1 MRILHVAPLWERVP
15 PPAYGGTEAVVG
27 LLVDGLVR
35 QGHDV
40 VLRASGDSATL
51 AELRSVYPRSLR
63 TQVGMES
70 TLPYELVHAAE
81 VLRDARDFDIIHNHA
96 GDILM
101 AFAGLVDTPM
111 LTTTHGNV
119 PPDSR
124 VVWERYNGFYNAISR
139 SQATRLTPFQHGR
152 FAGVVYNGIDVP
164 TYPFRREKED
174 YLLCLARVSPEK
186 GTHLA
191 IEVARRLS
199 MPLVI
204 AGKVD
209 VVDREYF
216 ETAVEPQI
224 DGRLI
229 RFFGE
234 ANGEQKRDL
243 YSRARC
249 LLVPICWE
257 EPFGLVMPEAL
268 ACGTPV
274 IAFARGAAPEI
285 VVDGETGFLVDDVDQ
300 MVDAVRHV
308 DSIDPARCRS
318 HAERWF
324 DVPVMVDAYLAVY
337 ERMLETVQLDR
348 LITTPSLQPESWTRT
363 TRVSPVGS
371 GVS

>member
-15 PPAYGGTEAVVG
+15 PPAYGGTEAVVA
-27 LLVDGLVR
+27 LLADGLVR
-35 QGHDV
+35 RGHDV

-63 TQVGMES
+63 TQVGIES

-81 VLRDARDFDIIHNHA
+81 ALRDARDFDIIHNHT

-119 PPDSR
+119 TPDAHF
-124 VVWERYNGFYNAISR
+124 VWEGYDGFYNAISR
-139 SQATRLTPFQHGR
+139 SQASRLTPFQHGR
-152 FAGVVYNGIDVP
+152 FAGVVYNGIDVH
-164 TYPFRREKED
+164 TYPFRSDKED

-199 MPLVI
+199 MPLII

-209 VVDREYF
+209 PVDREYF
-216 ETAVEPQI
+216 ETAVEPEI
-224 DGRLI
+224 DGGLI

-234 ANGEQKRDL
+234 ANAEEKREL
-243 YSRARC
+243 YSKARC
-249 LLVPICWE
+249 LLVPILWE
-257 EPFGLVMPEAL
+257 EPFGLVMPEAM

-285 VVDGETGFLVDDVDQ
+285 VVDGETGFLVNDVDE

-318 HAERWF
+318 HVEQRF
-324 DVPVMVDAYLAVY
+324 DVPVMVDGYLQVY
-337 ERMLETVQLDR
+337 ARMLETVRPQR
-348 LITTPSLQPESWTRT
+348 FITIPLPQSESWTGT
-363 TRVSPVGS
+363 KRVSPVEV